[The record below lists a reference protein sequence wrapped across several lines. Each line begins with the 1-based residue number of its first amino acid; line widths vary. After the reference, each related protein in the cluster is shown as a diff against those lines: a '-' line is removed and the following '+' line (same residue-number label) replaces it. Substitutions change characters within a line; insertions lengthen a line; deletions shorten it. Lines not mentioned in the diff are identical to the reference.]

1 MSCTPR
7 DQLGGCEQGRHTP
20 GDVRDVR
27 EPEKQWGRGRAGML
41 LAGDRGAAGQCA
53 APGQGS
59 LSGQLWWEG
68 GAATLEGGPDR
79 AEGEGRCGRH
89 ARSHTLLKPP
99 SACLCPWTRG
109 LNLN

>member
-41 LAGDRGAAGQCA
+41 LAGDRGGRGTVCSPRPGVTQWAAVVGGWGSN
-53 APGQGS
+53 PG
-59 LSGQLWWEG
+59 
-68 GAATLEGGPDR
+68 
-79 AEGEGRCGRH
+79 GR
-89 ARSHTLLKPP
+89 ARS
-99 SACLCPWTRG
+99 C
-109 LNLN
+109 